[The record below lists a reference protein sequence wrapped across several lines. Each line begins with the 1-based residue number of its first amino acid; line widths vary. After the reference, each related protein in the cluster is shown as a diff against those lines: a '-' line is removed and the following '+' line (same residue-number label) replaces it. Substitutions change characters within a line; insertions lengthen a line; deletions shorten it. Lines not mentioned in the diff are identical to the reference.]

1 MYVCDMQVLGVDG
14 ITEVG
19 KITKQWGGFAKE
31 FFTDADNFGIQC
43 KVYVIIIMMIIFI
56 NPPRACMRVLQQ
68 LSYLF
73 VGLSVT
79 L

>member
-1 MYVCDMQVLGVDG
+1 MDG

-56 NPPRACMRVLQQ
+56 NPPRACMRVL
-68 LSYLF
+68 
-73 VGLSVT
+73 
-79 L
+79 